1 VLAYDEQGI
10 PDGLSP
16 TAVYR
21 EGDNVVVEFDPDVD
35 MLLVMSAAAPIAFEL
50 CGEAHGD
57 CQYAETRIKGNRV
70 LLRGPRLEQATRV
83 RHCWADAPVCN
94 LYGESGL
101 PVSSFEV
108 QIKPRD

>member
-1 VLAYDEQGI
+1 MQQGI

-16 TAVYR
+16 AAVVWQG
-21 EGDNVVVEFDPDVD
+21 EEVVVDFDPTMDRLFV
-35 MLLVMSAAAPIAFEL
+35 VNAAAPSAFEL
-50 CGEAHGD
+50 CGDTTGT
-57 CQYAETRIKGNRV
+57 CVYARSRMEGNRIFLSV
-70 LLRGPRLEQATRV
+70 PGSQQATRV

-108 QIKPRD
+108 QITPRD